1 MENQNST
8 IYELN
13 ALPDNS
19 NHSSNNTTTMWTK
32 LNKMTRIN
40 KLNNFCE
47 EFGETKGLDPVDV
60 LELKQY
66 LKECLDRKKLQSN
79 KDVIYDKNSGVI
91 ESIPGLTEN
100 KKDAS
105 SVKHGK
111 STKRRFT
118 LKTHS
123 KSTMKLSSQIIMR
136 SKTMKNTL
144 KKNND
149 K

>member
-1 MENQNST
+1 MENQNLT

-13 ALPDNS
+13 ALPDS
-19 NHSSNNTTTMWTK
+19 NKQHSNNNTTVWTK

-40 KLNNFCE
+40 KINHFCE

-66 LKECLDRKKLQSN
+66 LKECLNRKKLQSN
-79 KDVIYDKNSGVI
+79 KDVIYDKDIGII

-100 KKDAS
+100 TKCS
-105 SVKHGK
+105 SPVKNGK

-149 K
+149 N